1 MVTLSPVALLT
12 RKEMKVV
19 TAQAVKSRMTVGEFV
34 AQAIREASKPAADEL
49 ALRQRHARII
59 RRSARI
65 LGIPPQVFFS
75 WQMDYVT
82 AALDDPDGLINEYAI
97 GDSLEFPDEETRQEV
112 RRRFEAWLRTK
123 GVPADRVRH
132 IMSRTTTTEE
142 EAA

>member
-1 MVTLSPVALLT
+1 
-12 RKEMKVV
+12 MKVV

-49 ALRQRHARII
+49 TLCQRHARII
-59 RRSARI
+59 RRSACI
-65 LGIPPQVFFS
+65 LGIPAKLFFS

-82 AALDDPDGLINEYAI
+82 AALDDPDGPIAEYAI
-97 GDSLEFPDEETRQEV
+97 GKALEFPEQSTREEV
-112 RRRFEAWLRTK
+112 RQRFEAWLRTK
-123 GVPADRVRH
+123 GLQADRVRH